1 MRAFLI
7 IVALTACST
16 STARKPP
23 LAERSAAP
31 PSHSA
36 LVLVIDRSGSM
47 QGPKLA
53 AALDASAA
61 AARTLAPDDIV
72 AVVGFDSE
80 ARVLAAPQPAGE
92 REQLAAELALV
103 KAGGGTNIVPGL
115 REAYALLHA
124 STATTRHVIL
134 LSDGEA
140 PSDGLAALIAEMR
153 SEHMTISTVAVEGAD
168 EQLLEQISKDG
179 GGRMYKVTDLKGLSQ
194 TFVNETKVALLA
206 K

>member
-1 MRAFLI
+1 VRALLI
-7 IVALTACST
+7 LVALSACSP
-16 STARKPP
+16 STAPKPP

-47 QGPKLA
+47 QGGKLS

-61 AARTLAPDDIV
+61 AARTLAPDDTV

-80 ARVLAAPQPAGE
+80 ARVLAAPQPAGDRE
-92 REQLAAELALV
+92 RLVAELALV

-115 REAYALLHA
+115 REAYAILHA
-124 STATTRHVIL
+124 TAATTRHVIL

-140 PSDGLAALIAEMR
+140 PNEGLSALIQQMR
-153 SEHMTISTVAVEGAD
+153 GEHITISTVAVEGAD

-194 TFVNETKVALLA
+194 TFVKETQLALA